1 MRIAT
6 VVFVCTREYD
16 PVASDTRMD
25 AQPFMNTTL
34 FIVVVAVAV
43 VLLVLGAGV
52 IFFVMKSKGKKAGS
66 AAAPSP
72 ATSFPP
78 ASQPGAIAA
87 APQAW
92 SQPQPSA
99 WGPPQDAQPEA
110 AASPPPPAPPSPPP
124 PPPSW
129 GTADLATTP
138 PSPPPSPAISPP
150 GGYGSSGNPD
160 PYATTPSVDP
170 GDMMMPN
177 PDLFMTTP
185 SVGRAP
191 TGIPGD
197 LLPAHLQADDGSII
211 HLARAHM
218 RVGRHPECDIVIPT
232 PGTSRQHAEFE
243 FRDGAWFVTDLNSGN
258 GTWVNNVKVR
268 SQQLAAGDV
277 VRVDQTRFTFGPGF

>member
-34 FIVVVAVAV
+34 VIVVVAVAV

-52 IFFVMKSKGKKAGS
+52 IFFVMKSKGKKAAGTPAS
-66 AAAPSP
+66 PSP

-78 ASQPGAIAA
+78 APQPGAVAA

-92 SQPQPSA
+92 SQPQPSP

-110 AASPPPPAPPSPPP
+110 AASPPPPPPPSPPP

-150 GGYGSSGNPD
+150 GAYGSGGNPD

-170 GDMMMPN
+170 GDMLPN

-185 SVGRAP
+185 SVGRAL

-211 HLARAHM
+211 HLARSHM

-268 SQQLAAGDV
+268 SQQLAAGDI

>member
-6 VVFVCTREYD
+6 VVCVCTHEID
-16 PVASDTRMD
+16 PVASDTPMD

-34 FIVVVAVAV
+34 VIVVVAVAV
-43 VLLVLGAGV
+43 VLLVVGAGV
-52 IFFVMKSKGKKAGS
+52 IFFVMKSKGKKAAAS
-66 AAAPSP
+66 ASPTP

-78 ASQPGAIAA
+78 AQTGSVSAP
-87 APQAW
+87 PQAW
-92 SQPQPSA
+92 SQPQPSP

-110 AASPPPPAPPSPPP
+110 PPPAPFPSPPSPPP

-129 GTADLATTP
+129 GTAELATTP
-138 PSPPPSPAISPP
+138 PTPPPPPATPRP
-150 GGYGSSGNPD
+150 AQFGSGQGPD

-170 GDMMMPN
+170 GDMLPN
-177 PDLFMTTP
+177 PELVMTTP
-185 SVGRAP
+185 SVGRA
-191 TGIPGD
+191 TGLVGSGD
-197 LLPAHLQADDGSII
+197 VAPAHLQADDGSII
-211 HLARAHM
+211 QLARSNM

-277 VRVDQTRFTFGPGF
+277 VRVDQTRFTFGPGV